1 MQEESFSR
9 GNKENSCQDPAYGV
23 GSFLLEIIKVF
34 FLAFIIIVPVRM
46 FIFQPFFVQGSSM
59 EPNFHDG
66 EYLLVNE
73 WGYKHTEI
81 GFSSNP
87 FLTVDSFRELK
98 RGDVVVFRYPK
109 NPSVFYVKRIIGL
122 PGEKILF
129 KEGRIEII
137 EKGGVNRFF
146 LDESE
151 YLPKTTITKNIEST
165 SLSDDEY
172 FVMGDNRLHSNDS
185 RAWGPVNKF
194 FIIGKV
200 AFRMW
205 PFDKLSR
212 VNSFE

>member
-9 GNKENSCQDPAYGV
+9 RNKENSYQDPAYGV
-23 GSFLLEIIKVF
+23 GGFLLEIIKVF

-73 WGYKHTEI
+73 WGYKHTDI

-151 YLPKTTITKNIEST
+151 YLPETTITKNVEST

-185 RAWGPVNKF
+185 RAWGPVNKS

>member
-1 MQEESFSR
+1 MYMQEESFFR
-9 GNKENSCQDPAYGV
+9 GNKSSQEPAYGV
-23 GSFLLEIIKVF
+23 GGFLLEIIKVF
-34 FLAFIIIVPVRM
+34 FLAFIIIVPIRM

-73 WGYKHTEI
+73 WGYKHTDI
-81 GFSSNP
+81 GFFSKP
-87 FLTVDSFRELK
+87 FFSVEPFRELK

-109 NPSVFYVKRIIGL
+109 NPSIFYVKRIIAL

-137 EKGGVNRFF
+137 EKGGLNRFF
-146 LDESE
+146 LDESS
-151 YLPKTTITKNIEST
+151 YLPETTNTKNLESLA
-165 SLSDDEY
+165 LSDEEY
-172 FVMGDNRLHSNDS
+172 FVMGDNRMHSNDS
-185 RAWGPVNKF
+185 RAWGPVNKS

-200 AFRMW
+200 ALRMW
-205 PFDKLSR
+205 PFDKISK

>member
-1 MQEESFSR
+1 MQEESFFR
-9 GNKENSCQDPAYGV
+9 GNKENSHQDPAYGV

-73 WGYKHTEI
+73 WGYKHTDI

-137 EKGGVNRFF
+137 EKGGVSRFF

-151 YLPKTTITKNIEST
+151 YLPETTITKNVEST

-185 RAWGPVNKF
+185 RAWGPVNKS

-205 PFDKLSR
+205 PFDKLSK